1 MIRFLFLFIASALAN
16 SAYAGTVI
24 KKIVDSSGHVIYTNL
39 TDAYRGKIIKRFDS
53 EGITHFRNV
62 RPSLSNQIVKTGS
75 SHYNYRFGSNYP
87 AIFSSFGN
95 SYYPRQHEGG
105 SANKSRF
112 STLISDAATRHR
124 VDEKLLHAV
133 IQTESAYNPSAV
145 SRAGAVG
152 LMQLMPETARRYG
165 VINRTDPAQ
174 NVNGGTK
181 YLRDLLDMF
190 NYNLRL
196 AVAAYNAGE
205 NAVMKYNYSI
215 PPYPET
221 QNYVRQV
228 LSRYNRSL

>member
-1 MIRFLFLFIASALAN
+1 MMRFLFFFFTLIIADSAI
-16 SAYAGTVI
+16 SGTVI
-24 KKIVDSSGHVIYTNL
+24 KKIIDSNGHIIYTNL
-39 TDAYRGKIIKRFDS
+39 NEGYKGKIIKRFDS
-53 EGITHFRNV
+53 DGIIHYRNV
-62 RPSLSNQIVKTGS
+62 RPALSNHIVKTGLNR
-75 SHYNYRFGSNYP
+75 YNYRFGSNYP
-87 AIFSSFGN
+87 TIFSSFG
-95 SYYPRQHEGG
+95 SGYYPKQFDTN
-105 SANKSRF
+105 SAKKSRF
-112 STLISDAATRHR
+112 SSLISDAASRHQ
-124 VDEKLLHAV
+124 VDERLLHAV
-133 IQTESAYNPSAV
+133 IQTESAYNPSAI

-152 LMQLMPETARRYG
+152 LMQLMPDTARRYG
-165 VINRTDPAQ
+165 VVNRTDPVQ

-190 NYNLRL
+190 NYNLGL